1 MKEGSKYYP
10 LYAHLKQN
18 QTKSLTLTLPKIE
31 QILGIT
37 LPQSAHVQRG
47 WWSNRSKGALQARA
61 WMQAGYHVT
70 KIDLGNSQI
79 SFSKPKLTYEAR
91 QLGDTVQWTGELI
104 NGLRQHMGLKQGEMA
119 DELGVRQQTISEWER
134 GSYLPSRATS
144 KYLSL
149 VAERAGFSYQVQKED
164 KPEDDLETNRY

>member
-1 MKEGSKYYP
+1 MKKGSKYYS

-18 QTKSLTLTLPKIE
+18 QTTSLTLTLSTIE
-31 QILGIT
+31 QILGLS
-37 LPQSAHVQRG
+37 LPNSARVQRG
-47 WWSNRSKGALQARA
+47 WWSNRSKGALQAQA
-61 WMQAGYHVT
+61 WMNAGYHVT
-70 KIDLGNSQI
+70 KIDLAESQI

-104 NGLRQHMGLKQGEMA
+104 NGLRQHMGLKQGAMA

-134 GSYLPSRATS
+134 GSYLPSRSTS

-149 VAERAGFSYQVQKED
+149 VAERAGFSYQVQKKDE
-164 KPEDDLETNRY
+164 PSSE

>member
-1 MKEGSKYYP
+1 MKEGSKYHP
-10 LYAHLKQN
+10 LYVYLKQN
-18 QTKSLTLTLPKIE
+18 QTTSLTLTLHTIE
-31 QILGIT
+31 QILGIM
-37 LPQSAHVQRG
+37 LPNSARIQRG

-70 KIDLGNSQI
+70 EIDLKNGQI
-79 SFSKPKLTYEAR
+79 GFSKPKLIYEVR
-91 QLGDTVQWTGELI
+91 QLGDTVQWTGELV

-134 GSYLPSRATS
+134 GNYLPSRATS

-149 VAERAGFSYQVQKED
+149 VAERAGFSYQVQKEATL
-164 KPEDDLETNRY
+164 EDDADANRL